1 MLSVNHIEP
10 GNRSHSGASPTWLEM
25 SEWNFSSEELPQTQ
39 GVTEDISL
47 DGVSRAL
54 CEHLRGHPAQV
65 LQRPKVTRTQ
75 KHPAEL
81 ASDPSLEKVLQ

>member
-1 MLSVNHIEP
+1 
-10 GNRSHSGASPTWLEM
+10 M

-47 DGVSRAL
+47 DGVARAL
-54 CEHLRGHPAQV
+54 CEHLGGHPAQV
-65 LQRPKVTRTQ
+65 LHRQKATRTQ

-81 ASDPSLEKVLQ
+81 ASESALE